1 MARPRYI
8 VLLLDFCVIRV
19 TIAVGE
25 KAALRRW
32 MMSTV
37 SEKVVLAC
45 VDGSQYMTSVCDHAS
60 WASRQLGQPV
70 LLLHTQVEQHDFLV
84 PNDFGSAVGM
94 AVSAELLEKLTE
106 MDEARSKLEQQK
118 GRVVLVHAAE
128 QVSAQGVTV
137 STRQEWGS
145 LVDVLAELEPTASI
159 VLIGKRGETA
169 QHAANH
175 LGSNLER
182 VVRSAQVPVLVCAR
196 DFSPVERLI
205 IAYDGGTSARKALEY
220 IAQSPLF
227 GGVAV
232 HLIYVGTDNPET
244 QGMLSEAAA
253 VLTKAGRTAHTHIAA
268 GAADQVITDY
278 VVLHNIQLIVMGA
291 YSHSPLRN
299 FFVGSTTSAILQ
311 SAPVS
316 VLLFR

>member
-1 MARPRYI
+1 M
-8 VLLLDFCVIRV
+8 
-19 TIAVGE
+19 T
-25 KAALRRW
+25 
-32 MMSTV
+32 
-37 SEKVVLAC
+37 KVVLAC

-60 WASRQLGQPV
+60 WAARQLAQSV

-106 MDEARSKLEQQK
+106 MDEARSQLEQQK
-118 GRVVLVHAAE
+118 GRVVLAHAAE
-128 QVSAQGVTV
+128 LVGAQGMTV

-145 LVDVLAELEPTASI
+145 LVDVLATLEGDASL

-169 QHAANH
+169 QHASNH

-182 VVRSAQVPVLVCAR
+182 VVRAAQVPVLVCTR
-196 DFSPVERLI
+196 DFSPVERVVL
-205 IAYDGGTSARKALEY
+205 AYDDGSSARKALEY
-220 IAQSPLF
+220 IAHNPLF
-227 GGVAV
+227 AGVEV

-244 QGMLSEAAA
+244 QGMLHGAAT
-253 VLTKAGRTAHTHIAA
+253 VVTQTGRTVHTHIASGSA
-268 GAADQVITDY
+268 EDAITEY
-278 VVLHNIQLIVMGA
+278 VLLHNIQLIVMGA

>member
-1 MARPRYI
+1 M
-8 VLLLDFCVIRV
+8 
-19 TIAVGE
+19 TN
-25 KAALRRW
+25 
-32 MMSTV
+32 
-37 SEKVVLAC
+37 VVLAC

-60 WASRQLGQPV
+60 WAAQQLGQGV
-70 LLLHTQVEQHDFLV
+70 QLLHTQVAQHDYLV
-84 PNDFGSAVGM
+84 PADFGSAVGM

-106 MDEARSKLEQQK
+106 MDEARSQLEQQK
-118 GRVVLVHAAE
+118 GRVVLDHAAAL
-128 QVSAQGVTV
+128 VSARGVSAT
-137 STRQEWGS
+137 TRQEWGG
-145 LVDVLAELEPTASI
+145 LVDVLAELESGASI

-169 QHAANH
+169 QQAANH

-182 VVRSAQVPVLVCAR
+182 VVRAAQVPVLVCAR
-196 DFSPVERLI
+196 DFAPIERLVL
-205 IAYDGGTSARKALEY
+205 AYDDGASARKALEY
-220 IAQSPLF
+220 IAKSPLF
-227 GGVAV
+227 AGVEV

-244 QGMLSEAAA
+244 RVMLKEAAT
-253 VLTKAGRTAHTHIAA
+253 VLTKAGRTAHTHIAS
-268 GAADQVITDY
+268 GTADHAITEY

>member
-1 MARPRYI
+1 M
-8 VLLLDFCVIRV
+8 
-19 TIAVGE
+19 T
-25 KAALRRW
+25 
-32 MMSTV
+32 
-37 SEKVVLAC
+37 KVVLAC

-60 WASRQLGQPV
+60 WVARQLTQSV
-70 LLLHTQVEQHDFLV
+70 LLVHTQVAQHDFLV

-118 GRVVLVHAAE
+118 GRVVLAHASAL
-128 QVSAQGVTV
+128 VSGQGVTV
-137 STRQEWGS
+137 STRQEWGG
-145 LVDVLAELEPTASI
+145 LVDVLGELEGDASL

-182 VVRSAQVPVLVCAR
+182 VVRTSQVPVLVCTR
-196 DFSPVERLI
+196 EFNPIERVVL
-205 IAYDGGTSARKALEY
+205 AYDGGASSHKALEY

-227 GGVAV
+227 AGVEI

-244 QGMLSEAAA
+244 QGMLNEAVA
-253 VLTKAGRTAHTHIAA
+253 VLTKVGRTAHTHIAPGSA
-268 GAADQVITDY
+268 EHVITEY

-299 FFVGSTTSAILQ
+299 FFLGSTTSAILQ

>member
-1 MARPRYI
+1 
-8 VLLLDFCVIRV
+8 
-19 TIAVGE
+19 
-25 KAALRRW
+25 
-32 MMSTV
+32 MSTV
-37 SEKVVLAC
+37 TEKVVLAC

-60 WASRQLGQPV
+60 WAARQRAQPV

-84 PNDFGSAVGM
+84 PNDFGGPVGM

-106 MDEARSKLEQQK
+106 MDEVRSQLEQQK
-118 GRVVLVHAAE
+118 GRVILAHAVE
-128 QVSAQGVTV
+128 HVSAQAVTV

-145 LVDVLAELEPTASI
+145 LVDVLNKLESTASI

-196 DFSPVERLI
+196 DFSPVEQVL
-205 IAYDGGTSARKALEY
+205 IAYDDGASARKALEY
-220 IAQSPLF
+220 IAHDPLF
-227 GGVAV
+227 AGVAV

-244 QGMLSEAAA
+244 RTMISTAATA
-253 VLTKAGRTAHTHIAA
+253 VARAGRTVHTHIAS
-268 GAADQVITDY
+268 GVADQVITEY

>member
-1 MARPRYI
+1 M
-8 VLLLDFCVIRV
+8 
-19 TIAVGE
+19 TN
-25 KAALRRW
+25 
-32 MMSTV
+32 
-37 SEKVVLAC
+37 VVLAC

-60 WASRQLGQPV
+60 WAARKLSQHV

-106 MDEARSKLEQQK
+106 MDEARSQLEQQK
-118 GRVVLVHAAE
+118 GRVVLAHAAE
-128 QVSAQGVTV
+128 LVGAQGMTV

-145 LVDVLAELEPTASI
+145 LVDVLTELEGDASL
-159 VLIGKRGETA
+159 VFIGKRGETA

-182 VVRSAQVPVLVCAR
+182 VVRTAQVPVLVCTR
-196 DFSPVERLI
+196 DYRPIERILL
-205 IAYDGGTSARKALEY
+205 AYDDGVSAHKALEY
-220 IAQSPLF
+220 IATNPLF
-227 GGVAV
+227 TGVDV
-232 HLIYVGTDNPET
+232 HIMYVGTDNAET
-244 QGMLSEAAA
+244 RAMLNEAA
-253 VLTKAGRTAHTHIAA
+253 TRITHAGLTAHTHIAA
-268 GAADQVITDY
+268 GAAEQAITEY
-278 VVLHNIQLIVMGA
+278 VVLHTIQLIVMGA